1 MDIIQTLIQSNSLNF
16 IVVLL
21 VVIFILK
28 KMNIQQKFEDIKNQ
42 ITNYVNES
50 EKEKELSEKGLQE
63 IKNKVEKLPAEID
76 LIERS
81 VQRSINN
88 FEKKS
93 EKEIQEK
100 CKDIDNTAKRLLN
113 LETKKFK
120 SKLTG
125 ILSET
130 SVNLAKDNAIN
141 QLKNNRELHDKYI
154 YEAINELDGIN
165 L

>member
-1 MDIIQTLIQSNSLNF
+1 MDIIQILIQSNSLNF

-28 KMNIQQKFEDIKNQ
+28 KMNIKQKFEDIKNQ

-50 EKEKELSEKGLQE
+50 EKEKEISEKGLLE

-130 SVNLAKDNAIN
+130 SVNLAEDNAIN

>member
-50 EKEKELSEKGLQE
+50 EKEKEISEKGLQE

-88 FEKKS
+88 FERKS
-93 EKEIQEK
+93 EKEVQEK

-130 SVNLAKDNAIN
+130 SVNLAKDNAVN

>member
-1 MDIIQTLIQSNSLNF
+1 MDIIQLLLQSNSLNF

-21 VVIFILK
+21 IIIFISK
-28 KMNIQQKFEDIKNQ
+28 KMNIKQIFEDIKNQ
-42 ITNYVNES
+42 IANYVNES

-88 FEKKS
+88 FEKKN

-130 SVNLAKDNAIN
+130 SINLAKDNAVN